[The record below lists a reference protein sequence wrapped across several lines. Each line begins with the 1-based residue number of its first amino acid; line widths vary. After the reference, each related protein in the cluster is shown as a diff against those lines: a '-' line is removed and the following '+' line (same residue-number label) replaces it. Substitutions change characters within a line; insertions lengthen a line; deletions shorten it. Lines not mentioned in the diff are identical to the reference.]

1 MDITVYP
8 GTLGGEVV
16 APSSKSEAHRA
27 LICAA
32 FAAGATD
39 VACSTSSADIEAT
52 VSCLEAL
59 GARIARTRDGFRVRP
74 VPGTSATDNL
84 PEPLRG
90 AVLDCGESGSTM
102 RFMLPVVC
110 ALGCEASLTGRGRLP
125 ERPLSPLYEQLVEHG
140 ATISAQGSVPLRTRG
155 RIRAGR
161 YELAGNISSQYV
173 SGLMLAAPLLR
184 APVEI
189 VVTEP
194 VESRPYIDLTVSV
207 LRSFGVDVSQSR
219 ATGAS
224 GAPARV
230 YDVSAPEGFS
240 SPGSL
245 VIGGD
250 WSNAAFWLV
259 AGALSDRGVAVRGL
273 DAASVQGDRA
283 ILAALSLLGA
293 HVLRTPA
300 GAAVRPAG
308 LKGATLDVSDCPDLV
323 PPLAAA
329 AALAEGTT
337 RIVGAARLR
346 LKESDR
352 IETVSA
358 AIRAL
363 GGSVRASADGL
374 EIDGSPRLRGG
385 VVDAANDHRIAMMAA
400 VLATRCEGPT
410 TILGAECVEKSY
422 PRFFDDL
429 ASLGGVVEREA

>member
-59 GARIARTRDGFRVRP
+59 GARIARAQDGFCVRP

-140 ATISAQGSVPLRTRG
+140 ATISAPGSVPLRTRG

-161 YELAGNISSQYV
+161 YELAGNVSSQYV

-184 APVEI
+184 APIEI

-219 ATGAS
+219 GTGAS
-224 GAPARV
+224 GTPARV

-245 VIGGD
+245 AIGGD

-259 AGALSDRGVAVRGL
+259 AGALSSRGVAVRGL

-358 AIRAL
+358 ALAAL
-363 GGSVRASADGL
+363 GATVETTDDGL
-374 EIDGSPRLRGG
+374 VITGSKVLRGG
-385 VVDAANDHRIAMMAA
+385 TVDAANDHRIAMMAA
-400 VLATRCEGPT
+400 VLATRCDRPT

-422 PRFFDDL
+422 PRFFEDL
-429 ASLGGVVEREA
+429 TALGGSYEREA

>member
-1 MDITVYP
+1 MNVIIHP
-8 GTLGGEVV
+8 GALSGEVI
-16 APSSKSEAHRA
+16 APSSKSEAHRL

-32 FAAGATD
+32 FAPGTTD
-39 VACSTSSADIEAT
+39 VDCTSTSADIDAT
-52 VSCLEAL
+52 ISCLEAL
-59 GARIARTRDGFRVRP
+59 GARVARTRAGFRVRP
-74 VPGTSATDNL
+74 VPGSSASDNL
-84 PEPLRG
+84 PEPSPH
-90 AVLDCGESGSTM
+90 ATLDCGESGSTL

-110 ALGCEASLTGRGRLP
+110 ALGRGAELVCRGRLP
-125 ERPLSPLYEQLVEHG
+125 QRPLSPLYEQLVEHG
-140 ATISAQGSVPLRTRG
+140 ATLSPQGASPLEVSG
-155 RIRAGR
+155 RIRSGR
-161 YELAGNISSQYV
+161 YALPGNVSSQYV
-173 SGLMLAAPLLR
+173 SGLLLAAPLLR
-184 APVEI
+184 APVE
-189 VVTEP
+189 VVVGEP
-194 VESRPYIDLTVSV
+194 VESLPYIDLTVAA
-207 LRSFGVDVSQSR
+207 LERFGVEVSCAR
-219 ATGAS
+219 GADEG
-224 GAPARV
+224 GAQARV
-230 YDVSAPEGFS
+230 YDVCAPDGLV
-240 SPGSL
+240 SPGS
-245 VIGGD
+245 VAVGGD

-259 AGALSDRGVAVRGL
+259 AGAIGERGVAVRGL
-273 DAASVQGDRA
+273 DARSAQGDRRVLSA
-283 ILAALSLLGA
+283 LAMLGA
-293 HVLRTPA
+293 RVLRTPA
-300 GAAVRPAG
+300 G
-308 LKGATLDVSDCPDLV
+308 DCPELV

-329 AALAEGTT
+329 AALARGTT

>member
-1 MDITVYP
+1 MNVIIHP
-8 GTLGGEVV
+8 GALSGEVI
-16 APSSKSEAHRA
+16 APSSKSEAHRL

-32 FAAGATD
+32 FAPGTTD
-39 VACSTSSADIEAT
+39 VDCTSTSADIDAT
-52 VSCLEAL
+52 ISCLEAL
-59 GARIARTRDGFRVRP
+59 GARVARTRAGFRVRP
-74 VPGTSATDNL
+74 VPGSSASDNL
-84 PEPLRG
+84 PEPSPH
-90 AVLDCGESGSTM
+90 ATLDCGESGSTL

-110 ALGCEASLTGRGRLP
+110 ALGRGAELVCRGRLP
-125 ERPLSPLYEQLVEHG
+125 QRPLSPLYEQLVEHG
-140 ATISAQGSVPLRTRG
+140 ATLSPQGASPLEVSG
-155 RIRAGR
+155 RIRSGR
-161 YELAGNISSQYV
+161 YALPGNVSSQYV
-173 SGLMLAAPLLR
+173 SGLLLAAPLLR
-184 APVEI
+184 APVE
-189 VVTEP
+189 VVVGEP
-194 VESRPYIDLTVSV
+194 VESLPYIDLTVAA
-207 LRSFGVDVSQSR
+207 LERFGVEVSCAQ
-219 ATGAS
+219 GADEG
-224 GAPARV
+224 GAQARV
-230 YDVSAPEGFS
+230 YDVCAPDGLV
-240 SPGSL
+240 SPGS
-245 VIGGD
+245 VAVGGD

-259 AGALSDRGVAVRGL
+259 AGAIGERGVAVRGL
-273 DAASVQGDRA
+273 DARSAQGDRRVLSA
-283 ILAALSLLGA
+283 LAMLGA
-293 HVLRTPA
+293 RVLRTPA
-300 GAAVRPAG
+300 GSAVRPAE
-308 LKGATLDVSDCPDLV
+308 LRGATIDVTDCPDLV

-329 AALAEGTT
+329 AALARGTT

>member
-27 LICAA
+27 LICTA

-110 ALGCEASLTGRGRLP
+110 ALGYEASLTGRGRLP

-161 YELAGNISSQYV
+161 YELAGNVSSQYV

-189 VVTEP
+189 VVTDP

-219 ATGAS
+219 CTGAS